1 MTTPAKDPRQT
12 MKDAVDQF
20 LEAWKGKHDPIG
32 LDAAVLKMAP
42 AAHDLMDWLDAHP
55 GPDTPER
62 RSYVL
67 ATTRFAELADVLLD
81 EDVAVS
87 QEAVN
92 CILADLVSLQQAIGR
107 GFN

>member
-12 MKDAVDQF
+12 MQDAVDEF
-20 LEAWKGKHDPIG
+20 LEAWKVKHDPIG
-32 LDAAVLKMAP
+32 LDAAVLKLAS
-42 AAHDLMDWLDAHP
+42 AAHDLMEWLDAHP

-92 CILADLVSLQQAIGR
+92 GILADLVSLQRAIGR

>member
-1 MTTPAKDPRQT
+1 VGAENLIRTFD
-12 MKDAVDQF
+12 
-20 LEAWKGKHDPIG
+20 
-32 LDAAVLKMAP
+32 LDF
-42 AAHDLMDWLDAHP
+42 HWGMDWLDAHP

-92 CILADLVSLQQAIGR
+92 CILADLVSLQRAIGR